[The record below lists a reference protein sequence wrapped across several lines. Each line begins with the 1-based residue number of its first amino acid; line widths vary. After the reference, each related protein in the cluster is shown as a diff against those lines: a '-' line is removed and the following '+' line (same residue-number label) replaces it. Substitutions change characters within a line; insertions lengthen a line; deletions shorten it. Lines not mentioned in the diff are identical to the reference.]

1 MVAEEPRLGE
11 LTKKIPKPLIKFN
24 NEPFIDKILKFYQ
37 RYQFNKIYL
46 LAGYRSEMFMRR
58 YNNKVFNFIKI
69 NVIIEKSPMGTA
81 GALYKLKKKIKNN
94 FLLINADSYVD
105 YDFLE
110 FQKIKFNLGKILL
123 VKNTNYRS
131 NKKLAFFDFKKNKII
146 YKNNYRNN
154 YMNARVYLFNKKY

>member
-1 MVAEEPRLGE
+1 MQDLVILCGGRGTRLGE

-81 GALYKLKKKIKNN
+81 GTFYKLKKKIKNN
-94 FLLINADSYVD
+94 FLLFNVDSYVD

-110 FQKIKFNLGKILL
+110 F
-123 VKNTNYRS
+123 KN
-131 NKKLAFFDFKKNKII
+131 
-146 YKNNYRNN
+146 
-154 YMNARVYLFNKKY
+154 